1 MDSAHYRRQLLQ
13 KQEQQAAAQKKVGD
27 ARKKEADKR
36 SAAAKATAS
45 ANATKSD
52 TTRRSKL
59 RHAERDVK
67 AANSAGQDAAREQA
81 KVASLGKDIATLQA
95 RAARA
100 EQGEAQAA
108 SRKQRS
114 DAAAAERRHREV
126 VRRLSR
132 TEADVTALR
141 ETRPPKAERLRI
153 LMLAASSDGDL
164 RVGREQAQIRAA
176 VESATHRDLVEFD
189 VRTSATTADLLDGLT
204 KFRPHVIHFSGHG
217 SDELVVFEDDVDS
230 GHCGVVVKAGAF
242 ASALGSISDPPL
254 LVMLNSCRSASQID
268 NLVEQVVPFAIGM
281 SDSIHDRDA
290 IRFAARFYASIAN
303 GTTLQEAH
311 DLGRA
316 ALALDGLPGADLPQ
330 LAHAPDADPR
340 ATTLVVP
347 PASAQDAVS

>member
-1 MDSAHYRRQLLQ
+1 MDSAYYRRQLLH
-13 KQEQQAAAQKKVGD
+13 KQEQQAAALKKVGD

-36 SAAAKATAS
+36 SAAAKAAAS
-45 ANATKSD
+45 ANSSRSD

-59 RHAERDVK
+59 RDAARDEK

-81 KVASLGKDIATLQA
+81 KVASLGKDIAALQA
-95 RAARA
+95 RVAKA
-100 EQGEAQAA
+100 EQDEAQAA

-114 DAAAAERRHREV
+114 VAAAADRQHREV
-126 VRRLSR
+126 MQRLSR

-141 ETRPPKAERLRI
+141 EMRPPKAERLRI
-153 LMLAASSDGDL
+153 LMLAASSEGDL

-176 VESATHRDLVEFD
+176 VERANHRDLVELD
-189 VRTSATTADLLDGLT
+189 LKTSATTADLLDGLT
-204 KFRPHVIHFSGHG
+204 KFRPHVVHFSGHG
-217 SDELVVFEDDVDS
+217 SDELVVFEKDVDTHHS
-230 GHCGVVVKAGAF
+230 GAVVQAGAF

-254 LVMLNSCRSASQID
+254 LVLLNSCRSASQIE

-290 IRFAARFYASIAN
+290 IRFAARFYASIAD
-303 GTTLQEAH
+303 GTTIQEAH

-330 LAHAPDADPR
+330 LAHAPDVDPR

-347 PASAQDAVS
+347 PASAHDAVS